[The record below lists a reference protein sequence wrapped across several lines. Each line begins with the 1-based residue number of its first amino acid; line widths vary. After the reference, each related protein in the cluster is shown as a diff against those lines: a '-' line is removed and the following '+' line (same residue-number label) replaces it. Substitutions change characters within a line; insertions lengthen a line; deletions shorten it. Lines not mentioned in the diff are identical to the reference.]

1 MTDEM
6 ESERKEKQMGND
18 GRLHIAPAAVGAGFA
33 ALSVWIAVKVG
44 IARLISES
52 GGLDDAEKTGVNK
65 ALSILRDLEDPA
77 IAIGVAV
84 IVLGLIAGGVMLAIG
99 SPRGN
104 RQVGFAVVGGLVLA
118 AAGGVGK

>member
-1 MTDEM
+1 VN
-6 ESERKEKQMGND
+6 ERKENEMNQAEQV
-18 GRLHIAPAAVGAGFA
+18 RAVPAAVAAGFA
-33 ALSVWIAVKVG
+33 ALSVWLAVHTGV
-44 IARLISES
+44 ARLISES
-52 GGLDDAEKTGVNK
+52 GGLDDAEETGVNR